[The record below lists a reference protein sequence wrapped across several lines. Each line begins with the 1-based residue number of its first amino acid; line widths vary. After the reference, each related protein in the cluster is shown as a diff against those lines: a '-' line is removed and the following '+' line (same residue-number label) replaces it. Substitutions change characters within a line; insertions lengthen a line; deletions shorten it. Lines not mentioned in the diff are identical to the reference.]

1 MGFCVCFR
9 VSRNSEWALSLI
21 VSSSSGSL
29 ICWILNWRSK
39 LITSSICWL
48 FKGSFLMLV
57 TVLRESRQKSV
68 MSSISLFVS
77 ATNSSRSVSSVRSFS
92 FVSSF
97 MADPGFGGRG
107 SGISIVD
114 EFIKICE
121 SILHFIFLFF
131 KMF

>member
-1 MGFCVCFR
+1 LFFR
-9 VSRNSEWALSLI
+9 VFRNSEWALSLI

-48 FKGSFLMLV
+48 FRGSFFMLPIA
-57 TVLRESRQKSV
+57 LRDSRQKSV
-68 MSSISLFVS
+68 MSSINLFVS
-77 ATNSSRSVSSVRSFS
+77 ETNSSRSFSNVCCFPFIRSLMVDS
-92 FVSSF
+92 
-97 MADPGFGGRG
+97 GFGGRD
-107 SGISIVD
+107 SGISISD